1 MTNMDTSRFKV
12 MLERAKGQLELEL
25 DRLGSRN
32 PQRAGDWDVRMPD
45 IDTMSADENENA
57 DRSEELQIDSI
68 VLDELEARYR
78 NILRALK
85 KIEDGTYGICEISG
99 EPIEEDRL
107 EANPAA
113 RTSKAHLSEED
124 GLPE

>member
-1 MTNMDTSRFKV
+1 MHHIDTVKYKA
-12 MLERAKGQLELEL
+12 MLEKAKGQLESEL
-25 DRLGSRN
+25 DRLGNRN
-32 PQRAGDWDVRMPD
+32 PLRAEDWDVRMPD
-45 IDTMSADENENA
+45 IDTMSADENESA
-57 DRSEELQIDSI
+57 DRSEAMQIDSI

-85 KIEDGTYGICEISG
+85 KIEDGTYGICEVSG

-113 RTSKAHLSEED
+113 RTTKAHIREED
-124 GLPE
+124 SLPA